1 MKKWALL
8 VAAAGLL
15 LAWKAV
21 DAQSLG
27 RRDNTPN
34 RQAGNVTSQGS
45 PAVPDAG
52 TLVLFASGAAPVA
65 LYALKRH
72 RSKK

>member
-1 MKKWALL
+1 MKKWLL
-8 VAAAGLL
+8 LAAAAGVLM
-15 LAWKAV
+15 AWRAA

-27 RRDNTPN
+27 RRDKTPN
-34 RQAGNVTSQGS
+34 RQPGNVLSQGS
-45 PAVPDAG
+45 PTVPDAS

-65 LYALKRH
+65 LYALRRQ

>member
-1 MKKWALL
+1 MTRWLWL
-8 VAAAGLL
+8 IVAAGLL
-15 LAWKAV
+15 ASWRVV

-27 RRDNTPN
+27 RREGPVH
-34 RQAGNVTSQGS
+34 RQPTNVSPQGA
-45 PAVPDAG
+45 PAVPDAS
-52 TLVLFASGAAPVA
+52 TLVLFASGVAPIA

>member
-1 MKKWALL
+1 MKKWLL
-8 VAAAGLL
+8 LAAAAGLL
-15 LAWKAV
+15 VAWRAA

-34 RQAGNVTSQGS
+34 RQAGNVVTQSS
-45 PAVPDAG
+45 PAIPDASA
-52 TLVLFASGAAPVA
+52 LVLFASGAAPVA
-65 LYALKRH
+65 LYALRRH

>member
-15 LAWKAV
+15 VAWRAV

-27 RRDNTPN
+27 RRDSTPD
-34 RQAGNVTSQGS
+34 RQTGNVTSQGS
-45 PAVPDAG
+45 PVVPDAG

>member
-1 MKKWALL
+1 MKKWALF

-15 LAWKAV
+15 VAWRAV

-27 RRDNTPN
+27 RRDNSPN
-34 RQAGNVTSQGS
+34 RQTGTVTSQGS
-45 PAVPDAG
+45 PAIPDAS

>member
-1 MKKWALL
+1 MKKWLL
-8 VAAAGLL
+8 LAAAAGLL
-15 LAWKAV
+15 MVWRAA

-34 RQAGNVTSQGS
+34 RQPGNVVTQSS
-45 PAVPDAG
+45 PAVPDAS

-65 LYALKRH
+65 LYVLRRH
-72 RSKK
+72 RGKK

>member
-1 MKKWALL
+1 MRKWVLL
-8 VAAAGLL
+8 VATAGLL
-15 LAWKAV
+15 IAWRAV

-34 RQAGNVTSQGS
+34 RQPGNVVAQGS
-45 PAVPDAG
+45 PAVPDAS